1 MCQPPTFRILKHQ
14 FIRSFGCF
22 FGQQSND
29 HFDSLEDLEKIME
42 TVLTIIAQQFHRFTK
57 NRTSIKK
64 QQIPG
69 F

>member
-1 MCQPPTFRILKHQ
+1 MF
-14 FIRSFGCF
+14 F

-42 TVLTIIAQQFHRFTK
+42 TVLTIIAKQFHRFTK
-57 NRTSIKK
+57 NEHPSKK

-69 F
+69 FF